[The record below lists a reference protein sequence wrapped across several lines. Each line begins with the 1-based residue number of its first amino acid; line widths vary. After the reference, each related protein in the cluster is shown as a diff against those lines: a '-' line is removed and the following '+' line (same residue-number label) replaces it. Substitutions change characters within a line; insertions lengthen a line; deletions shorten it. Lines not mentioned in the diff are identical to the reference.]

1 MNIGRGNNMSSAIIN
16 GKEIG
21 QEIRKSVEVR
31 VNALKEQGITPG
43 LAVILVGD
51 NPASKT
57 YVANKQKSC
66 EAIGMFSELIKMP
79 EDTTQDA
86 LLDQIRDLN
95 NRQDI
100 HGILV
105 QLPLPKHIDEDAVI
119 ATISP
124 EKDVDGFSPVSVGK
138 MMLGQDTYLPCT
150 PFGVMKLLEHSGIDV
165 AGKHAVIV
173 GRSHIVG
180 KPMGQLLLQKDATVT
195 YTHSKTPDLPSF
207 TKQADILIAAVGREN
222 FITKEHIKPGAV
234 VIDVGIN
241 RDENNKLCG
250 DVNFADV
257 DGIASHITPVPGGV
271 GPMTITM
278 LLENTVQA
286 AEKKLVQDK
295 AIKNM

>member
-1 MNIGRGNNMSSAIIN
+1 MSSAIIN